1 MAGSLDGIRVIDFG
15 QYIAGPM
22 AAMLLGDHGADVI
35 RVDPPGGPRWNTPAN
50 ATWNRGKRSIVLDLK
65 AHADLQIA
73 RTLIAAADVVIENFR
88 PGVMDRLGVG
98 AEAMRAANPR
108 LIYCSLP
115 GFGSDDP
122 RAQVRGW
129 EGVIGAATGAYR
141 ASHASG
147 GKPVYTVI
155 PYGSAYAAFLCAVTV
170 AILLNERERSGLGQ
184 RVEIPLF
191 DATFSV
197 VGARGLLVNGK
208 LVAEPEFNWSRQ
220 LPCKDGRWLMYVA
233 NNKRFEAFIKAI
245 GMDKWRDANLP
256 PKELAAKF
264 DDVMRTRTG
273 KEWEDFIAEIGSEGV
288 ICHTSAEWLEHPQA
302 LESRII
308 ADYEDPELGRF
319 RGPGINTRL
328 SKTPGAVRSP
338 RAKVDAHREEILRE
352 PAGSD
357 TSPSSPSLLPRG
369 EGSMRPS
376 PSGRGKQ
383 GEGSAVRPEEA
394 GRGRL
399 EGRTASQAPFP
410 PGEGSG
416 VRAEALRSAL
426 SGVKV
431 LDLCIVLA
439 GPTCGR
445 TLAEFGAD
453 VIKLDSPHRST
464 VLRHNDINRG
474 KRSALV
480 DLKTKEGLDIYWKL
494 VDWADVVLQNFR
506 GGVAERLGIDYER
519 VRERRPDIVFGYM
532 NTFGSIGPYA
542 MRPGH
547 EQIGQAVT
555 GMQVRY
561 GSAKPATAPFAANDY
576 GTGLMACYG
585 VALALLHRRRT
596 GEGQFVDSAL
606 AYTATMLQSALMQGY
621 AGKEWNE
628 PHGQDARGS
637 GPLNRMYEA
646 ADGWVYLVAKREELA
661 RVWDFR
667 DVGNR
672 SGEELERWMEERMR
686 SRSVPEWLKVL
697 NRAGIAVH
705 RVVPSL
711 RELMVD
717 PLTKARGLA
726 ITRDHEGFG
735 PITTTA
741 PGARL
746 SRTPVVPGC
755 PAAKPGSDVASVL
768 AEIGM
773 SGELERLI
781 REKVVFVDGVK
792 AGC

>member
-1 MAGSLDGIRVIDFG
+1 MPGVLEGIRVIDFG
-15 QYIAGPM
+15 QYIAGPL

-35 RVDPPGGPRWNTPAN
+35 RIDPPGGPRWNTPAN
-50 ATWNRGKRSIVLDLK
+50 ATWNRNKRSIVLDLK
-65 AHADLQIA
+65 AEADLQSA
-73 RTLIAAADVVIENFR
+73 RQLIAGADVVVENFR
-88 PGVMDRLGVG
+88 PGVMERLGVG
-98 AEAMRAANPR
+98 PQAMTASNPR

-141 ASHASG
+141 ASHASH

-170 AILLNERERSGLGQ
+170 AMALNERERSGLGQ

-208 LVAEPEFNWSRQ
+208 LVDEPEFNWSRQ

-245 GMDKWRDANLP
+245 GMDKWREANLP

-264 DDVMRTRTG
+264 DEVMRTRTG

-302 LESRII
+302 LESKII

-319 RGPGINTRL
+319 RGPGINARL
-328 SKTPGAVRSP
+328 SKTPGAVRSV
-338 RAKVDAHREEILRE
+338 RAKLDADRDEILRE
-352 PAGSD
+352 LAD
-357 TSPSSPSLLPRG
+357 HKTPSSSAMER
-369 EGSMRPS
+369 EGVRLDEHAPS
-376 PSGRGKQ
+376 PS
-383 GEGSAVRPEEA
+383 VREREVSRA
-394 GRGRL
+394 
-399 EGRTASQAPFP
+399 ESQASPIP
-410 PGEGSG
+410 PGEGAG
-416 VRAEALRSAL
+416 VRVEELRSAL

-474 KRSALV
+474 KRSVLV
-480 DLKTKEGLDIYWKL
+480 DLKTKEGLDTYWKL

-519 VRERRPDIVFGYM
+519 VRARRPDIVFGYM

-542 MRPGH
+542 LRPGH

-585 VALALLHRRRT
+585 VALALLHRQRT

-606 AYTATMLQSALMQGY
+606 AYTATMLQSALLQGY
-621 AGKEWNE
+621 PGKEWNE

-637 GPLNRMYEA
+637 GPLNRMYEV
-646 ADGWVYLVAKREELA
+646 ADGWVFLAAKREELA

-667 DVGNR
+667 DMGSR
-672 SGEELERWMEERMR
+672 DGDELERWMEERMR
-686 SRSVPEWLKVL
+686 SRSVPEWLKIL

-741 PGARL
+741 PGVRL
-746 SRTPVVPGC
+746 SRTPVVAGR
-755 PAAKPGSDVASVL
+755 PAAKPGSDAASVL

-773 SGELERLI
+773 SAELERLI